1 MFFVC
6 FFWSSGKMTFLVFVE
21 MMIAPEK
28 KLTTCLNSNIGQRVG
43 IYLIHPILLPCRF
56 EWLLSASLE
65 LYLFLLMIIIMDF
78 WLLQR

>member
-1 MFFVC
+1 
-6 FFWSSGKMTFLVFVE
+6 MTFLVFVE

-65 LYLFLLMIIIMDF
+65 LYLFFTDDNNNGFLVVAALT
-78 WLLQR
+78 